1 MKNTNR
7 TFFVATPPGLQ
18 KVTGQEL
25 NRLGI
30 TGEEETGGIRFEGDF
45 NLLAK
50 ANRELRTA
58 SRITMRLAE
67 FYVGG
72 FPELKR
78 KIVRIPWEEVLHQE
92 ATVTLRVT
100 AKKSRLYHSD
110 AIAERVLTAISNRL
124 NRVVRN
130 IKPSDEA
137 AVDSQLIIIRL
148 MRNNCTVSVDTS
160 GTPLHQRGYRQA
172 AGKAP
177 LRENLAAGL
186 ILYAGWTPDLPLV
199 DPFCG
204 SGTIPIEAALI
215 ANKIAVNANRRF
227 RFFNWPIY
235 KKLKL
240 QADEPAANTDAI
252 KPLILASDR
261 DAGAIKFATENA
273 QQAGVN
279 ELISIANHSL
289 SDLNLPEAPGWVIT
303 NPPYGERLSSGKDL
317 RNLYARLGQLVKPGW
332 KLAMLCSNPELATAT
347 GLKLEKGPVLDN
359 GGLSTRIYFRR

>member
-18 KVTGQEL
+18 KITGQEL
-25 NRLGI
+25 KNIGV
-30 TGEEETGGIRFEGDF
+30 TGTDETGGIRFEGDF
-45 NLLAK
+45 NMLAK

-58 SRITMRLAE
+58 SRVTMRLAE

-78 KIVRIPWEEVLHQE
+78 KVVRIPWEEILHQE

-124 NRVVRN
+124 NRVLRN
-130 IKPSDEA
+130 VKPSEEA
-137 AVDSQLIIIRL
+137 AANSQLIIVRL

-160 GTPLHQRGYRQA
+160 GAPLHQRGYRQA

-186 ILYAGWTPDLPLV
+186 ILSTGWTPDIPLV

-204 SGTIPIEAALI
+204 SGTISIEAALI
-215 ANKIAVNANRRF
+215 ANKIAANANRRF
-227 RFFNWPIY
+227 RFFNWPVC
-235 KKLKL
+235 KRLKL
-240 QADEPAANTDAI
+240 QSGEEAVVEQQA

-261 DAGAIKFATENA
+261 DAGAIKNTNQNA
-273 QQAGVN
+273 KQAGVDK
-279 ELISIANHSL
+279 LISITHHSL
-289 SDLNLPEAPGWVIT
+289 SDMKLPDTSGWIIT

-332 KLAMLCSNPELATAT
+332 KLAMLCANPELAAAT
-347 GLKLEKGPVLDN
+347 ELKLEKGPVLDN